1 MRGGTCFYPF
11 SFAWTRQS
19 SSHLQVVYRSLFL
32 ACSLSNSSAYT
43 TVTMLDLIVKRAA
56 LPYSPLD
63 YCILAAATAVA
74 WIFAVELDL
83 TILLTFRRRSGLYFW
98 SLLLSSWGCVLHG
111 MGFILSFL
119 VGSPWSVT
127 LPFIEIGWVTMV
139 TGQAFVLFSRLH
151 LVVRNK
157 KTLRTVLW
165 CIIIDGCVLHI
176 PTIVFTVGK
185 NSPHD
190 AHLWEPRFHI
200 MERIQLVGFC
210 LQEFAISTLYI
221 VSTVR
226 ILGSVYHSMTR
237 KVMLQL
243 ILINLICIGM
253 DIVLIG
259 LEFSGEYTS
268 EASIKPMIYA
278 IKLKLEFTVLNQL
291 MSLSKVGFTEG
302 SRWGMGGAGGPS
314 HQSHELKDRTFNSS
328 TDPEAPPPP
337 RKAVTH
343 WSSAP
348 ARALRGSVA
357 AGRNMAATEADT
369 HIFKTQDIEVVTE
382 TAPASKEISTSSSST
397 AVTANP
403 STGIITE
410 QPSKVKALMGTAAN
424 VYHPG
429 RNARHSKADGTRAQS
444 PSESEKDIIRSSSD
458 DEKGGTWAG
467 SHAS

>member
-1 MRGGTCFYPF
+1 
-11 SFAWTRQS
+11 
-19 SSHLQVVYRSLFL
+19 
-32 ACSLSNSSAYT
+32 
-43 TVTMLDLIVKRAA
+43 MLDLIVKRAP

-74 WIFAVELDL
+74 WVFVVELDL
-83 TILLTFRRRSGLYFW
+83 TILLTFRRRNGLYFW
-98 SLLLSSWGCVLHG
+98 SLLISSWGCVLHG

-119 VGSPWSVT
+119 VGSPWGVT

-151 LVVRNK
+151 LVVRNQK
-157 KTLRTVLW
+157 ILRYVLW
-165 CIIIDGCVLHI
+165 CIIIDGCLFHI

-185 NSPHD
+185 NSPHEG
-190 AHLWEPRFHI
+190 HLWESRFDI

-243 ILINLICIGM
+243 ILINLVCIGM

-302 SRWGMGGAGGPS
+302 SRWGMGVAGAS

-328 TDPEAPPPP
+328 TDPEAAPPP
-337 RKAVTH
+337 RKAGN

-348 ARALRGSVA
+348 RALRGSVA
-357 AGRNMAATEADT
+357 AGRNMAATSEAADN

-382 TAPASKEISTSSSST
+382 TAPAGSSSKEISTSSSST
-397 AVTANP
+397 AVMATATATAGNIP
-403 STGIITE
+403 NTGGIVTE
-410 QPSKVKALMGTAAN
+410 QPSKVKALMGTAAAN
-424 VYHPG
+424 VYNHGG
-429 RNARHSKADGTRAQS
+429 RGMMNARHSKTDGGARAQS
-444 PSESEKDIIRSSSD
+444 PSESEKDIIR
-458 DEKGGTWAG
+458 
-467 SHAS
+467 